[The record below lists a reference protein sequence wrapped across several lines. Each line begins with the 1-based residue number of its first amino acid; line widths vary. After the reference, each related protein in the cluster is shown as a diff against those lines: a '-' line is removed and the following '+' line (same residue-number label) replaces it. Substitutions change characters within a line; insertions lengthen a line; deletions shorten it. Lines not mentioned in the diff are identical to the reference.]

1 MKITFVSNYINHHQT
16 PLAWELYS
24 VLGDDY
30 RFIQTE
36 EMEEERVRM
45 GWDSHTDSLPYLLKY
60 YENPEECQK
69 LIADSDIVVFGGTD
83 DESYITERL
92 QAHKPVIRCSE
103 RLYREG
109 QWKAISP
116 RGLRKKYLD
125 HTRYRKQPVYLL
137 CAGAYVPSDFNIV
150 KSYPDKMFR
159 WGYFPPF
166 VEQNVDELFGKK
178 KNNKVTRLLWA
189 GRFMD
194 CKHPE
199 DAVALAAYLKQEGIE
214 FELVLIGGGELEP
227 MLKEQI
233 AKEGLEDKIIMP
245 GFLKPEEV
253 RAEMEQAD
261 IFLFTSDYGEG
272 WGTVLNEAMNSG
284 LAAVANVAAGGPP
297 FLIEHGKN
305 GFIYKNKDINSFF
318 SHVKYLVENPESRKN
333 MGREAYETIAQK
345 WNAKNASQVL
355 LKLCDR
361 LLGDENVVIPE
372 SGPGS
377 KAPVVAPGRMYKY
390 SVNPQRKK

>member
-16 PLAWELYS
+16 PMSEELYNI
-24 VLGDDY
+24 LGDDY

-45 GWDSHTDSLPYLLKY
+45 GWNSHTDTLPYLLKY
-60 YENPEECQK
+60 YEKPELCKK
-69 LIADSDIVVFGGTD
+69 LIAESDIVVFGGTD

-116 RGLRKKYLD
+116 RGLRRKYLD

-166 VEQNVDELFGKK
+166 VEQNVDELFNKK
-178 KNNKVTRLLWA
+178 KNNKVPRILWA

-199 DAVALAAYLKQEGIE
+199 DVVALADYLKNNGME

-227 MLKEQI
+227 MVKDLIIK
-233 AKEGLEDKIIMP
+233 KGLEDKIIMP

-253 RAEMEQAD
+253 REEMDKAD
-261 IFLFTSDYGEG
+261 IFIFTSDYGEG
-272 WGTVLNEAMNSG
+272 WGAVLNEAMNSG
-284 LAAVANVAAGGPP
+284 LVPVANVAAGGPP
-297 FLIEHGKN
+297 FLIEHGIN
-305 GFIYKNKDINSFF
+305 GFVYKNKDMDGFF
-318 SHVKYLVENPESRKN
+318 SYVKYLMENPDIREK
-333 MGREAYETIAQK
+333 MGRAAYATIAGE
-345 WNAKNASQVL
+345 WNAANAAQVL
-355 LKLCDR
+355 LKLCGR
-361 LLGDENVVIPE
+361 LLGDESIVIPTK
-372 SGPGS
+372 GPGS
-377 KAPVVAPGRMYKY
+377 KAPVVSPSRMYKY
-390 SVNPQRKK
+390 SVKR